1 MPIGREECVEVFKPT
16 SGRFLGVVGIVV
28 CAAVV
33 VIGVADPGSGFGTT
47 TMAVAVL
54 VGALVHGAML
64 KPVVRVTEDEL
75 VLVNLFETVRLP
87 LAAVQSVVVRQVL
100 AVLVA
105 DKRYVSPAVGRSFRQ
120 ALRKPRSTREL
131 AMTPVPG
138 EGLVAEEGMN
148 YADFVEDRL
157 RALCAQARSRHR
169 VKQGSPEQAAVAAQV
184 SRRAAYVQIAV
195 VALAGLVAAL
205 SLALG

>member
-1 MPIGREECVEVFKPT
+1 MTGQDEYVEVFKPT
-16 SGRFLGVVGIVV
+16 SGRFLGVVGLLV

-33 VIGVADPGSGFGTT
+33 VIGLVDPGSGFGVT

-54 VGALVHGAML
+54 VGVLVHGAML
-64 KPVVRVTEDEL
+64 KPVVRATDDEL
-75 VLVNLFETVRLP
+75 VMVNLFETVRLP
-87 LAAVQSVVVRQVL
+87 LAGVESLAVRQVL
-100 AVLVA
+100 AVLVG
-105 DKRYVSPAVGRSFRQ
+105 DKRYVSPAVGRTFRQ

-157 RALCAQARSRHR
+157 RELATQARSRHR
-169 VKQGSPEQAAVAAQV
+169 VTLGSPEQAALAAQV
-184 SRRAAYVQIAV
+184 VRRPAFVQIGLAV
-195 VALAGLVAAL
+195 LAGLVAVL
-205 SLALG
+205 SLLLG